1 MLDPTQFLNTQ
12 TTSALSTQLD
22 PIPKGEYKAVSQPLD
37 KDSFQSFDIKKG
49 ERAGTKGWRLNLVW
63 KIDDEAAGEYNGR
76 LVRQQFFL
84 DLNPAGDG
92 LDFGKGKN
100 IGLGRLR
107 EALGQN
113 QDGQPWAPSMLGSQ
127 VARIAVDQRLDEND
141 PSKIYNDVV
150 GVTRL

>member
-22 PIPKGEYKAVSQPLD
+22 PVPEGEYKAVSQAID

-49 ERAGTKGWRLNLVW
+49 ERAGQKGWRLNLVW

-76 LVRQQFFL
+76 MVRQQFFL
-84 DLNPAGDG
+84 DLNATGDG

-113 QDGQPWAPSMLGSQ
+113 QDGLPWAPSMLGSQ
-127 VARIAVDQRLDEND
+127 VAKIKVVQRLDEND
-141 PSKIYNDVV
+141 SSKIYNDVAA
-150 GVTRL
+150 VTRL